1 LLAGPDGKEEAT
13 DAERQLVRQA
23 IASRLTADWPPYMQ
37 QMIDTGRI
45 RLAG

>member
-1 LLAGPDGKEEAT
+1 
-13 DAERQLVRQA
+13 VRQA
-23 IASRLTADWPPYMQ
+23 IASQLTADWPPYMQ